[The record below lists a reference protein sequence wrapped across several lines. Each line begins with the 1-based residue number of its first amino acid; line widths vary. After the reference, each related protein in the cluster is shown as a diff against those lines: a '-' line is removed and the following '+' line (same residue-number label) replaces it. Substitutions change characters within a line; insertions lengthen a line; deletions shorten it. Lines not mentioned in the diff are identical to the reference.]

1 MDYYAVNPNRGLARP
16 YASDVF
22 PKGKVIAR
30 VTFKRNREGVVALLK
45 ASQNPWPKLRG
56 SGCRSIRME
65 VNAQGNVVWELRR
78 EY

>member
-1 MDYYAVNPNRGLARP
+1 MDYYVGHPDRDLAGR

-22 PKGKVIAR
+22 PKGRVIAR
-30 VTFKRNREGVVALLK
+30 VKFKRNTEGVAALLQ

-65 VNAQGNVVWELRR
+65 VNEHGNVVWELRR